1 MRMEIRLAGAGG
13 QGIVLASMILGEAAL
28 LEGKNVACFHAYG
41 PESRG
46 GASRA
51 DVIIS
56 QEVIDYPVAS
66 QVDLLLTLT
75 QEACDQFWRD
85 LRPSGMLIAD
95 ESRVPS
101 IPRGEFTVFVL
112 PLVETARR
120 VLGTAVPANVVALGA
135 LSALTG
141 VVSEK
146 ALEQAVAARV
156 RPGALQHNL
165 RALHIGLD
173 LARGVRE
180 GCMTR
185 GGSTEV

>member
-28 LEGKNVACFHAYG
+28 LEGKKAACFHAYG

-56 QEVIDYPVAS
+56 QEAIEYPVARN
-66 QVDLLLTLT
+66 VDLLLALT
-75 QEACDQFWRD
+75 QEACTQFWKD
-85 LRPSGMLIAD
+85 LRPSGMLIVD
-95 ESRVPS
+95 GSSVPS
-101 IPRGEFTVFVL
+101 VPHGESAVYVL
-112 PLVETARR
+112 PIVEVARR
-120 VLGTAVPANVVALGA
+120 TLGTSVPANVVALGA
-135 LSALTG
+135 ISALTG
-141 VVSEK
+141 VVGEE
-146 ALEQAVAARV
+146 ALEEAIASRI

-165 RALHIGLD
+165 RALRIGFE

-180 GCMTR
+180 
-185 GGSTEV
+185 STPAKVF